1 MEIISPA
8 EIIRK
13 IRASR
18 NIIMPGGCAN
28 ASKFFDE
35 FVKSV
40 DEFTNLE
47 VLSGLSLGSYPYLSR
62 GLGTNFNYST
72 WQAGMGLRKYFSENS
87 EQVNLIPLRLGD
99 LVTVVGRKRIIEPD
113 IVVVQAS
120 PPQKDGSINLGLSV
134 GPNPHFIN
142 QANVVVAELNHNM
155 PITRGDSV
163 IDSSL
168 VDFAYES
175 DSDLLIY
182 DTGAGEDRDDDI
194 VNNVLNLIPDGATVQ
209 VGIGGIPDR
218 ITERL
223 ALINGVS
230 IFTGIISNG
239 LLNFIESTN
248 GRSKVVTGEIA
259 GSQLLYQEIH
269 ENDVVELARIE
280 KTHNVAALSN
290 IEKFVSINSTI
301 EIDLS
306 GQANGE
312 VINKQQVSGVGGSL
326 DYIEA
331 ASWSKNGLSIIA
343 LPSTTKNNK
352 RSKIVPS
359 LVDAVVTTPRYSV
372 DYIVTEFGVARLH
385 GGSLKKRAESLIN
398 IAHPKFQE
406 ELERSFF
413 CK

>member
-1 MEIISPA
+1 MKLTQE
-8 EIIRK
+8 
-13 IRASR
+13 
-18 NIIMPGGCAN
+18 
-28 ASKFFDE
+28 
-35 FVKSV
+35 
-40 DEFTNLE
+40 
-47 VLSGLSLGSYPYLSR
+47 
-62 GLGTNFNYST
+62 
-72 WQAGMGLRKYFSENS
+72 
-87 EQVNLIPLRLGD
+87 LID
-99 LVTVVGRKRIIEPD
+99 QIQEAMNHTK
-113 IVVVQAS
+113 
-120 PPQKDGSINLGLSV
+120 KDGSINLGLSV

-269 ENDVVELARIE
+269 ENL
-280 KTHNVAALSN
+280 L
-290 IEKFVSINSTI
+290 F
-301 EIDLS
+301 L
-306 GQANGE
+306 
-312 VINKQQVSGVGGSL
+312 
-326 DYIEA
+326 
-331 ASWSKNGLSIIA
+331 
-343 LPSTTKNNK
+343 
-352 RSKIVPS
+352 
-359 LVDAVVTTPRYSV
+359 
-372 DYIVTEFGVARLH
+372 
-385 GGSLKKRAESLIN
+385 
-398 IAHPKFQE
+398 
-406 ELERSFF
+406 
-413 CK
+413 